1 MTGKTQNF
9 IRKLTKKYRLSVTDR
24 VNLIEVYSTTVSELK
39 LWGTLLS
46 VFITSI
52 VIIILLLF
60 FTPFKYLIPGYPSNE
75 VRDQIISNAVMVDSL
90 IGEIEL
96 RDRYMVRIKTI
107 ISGGLVD
114 DNVSIGD
121 AGLKR
126 VPMLPME
133 SDTIFDGLI
142 GPEKYKFSY
151 FSKSEDVTEMAK
163 LTFFPPAKG
172 LVINRFDASPGHF
185 GADIVGS
192 EKTPISAVLA
202 GTVVFA
208 EWSVL
213 TGYVVTIQH
222 DYNLISVYKHS
233 SSLLVKQGDRVK
245 AGDLIAIMG
254 DEGEYSTG
262 PHLHFELWQNGIP
275 LNPERYINF

>member
-1 MTGKTQNF
+1 MTGKTQKF
-9 IRKLTKKYRLSVTDR
+9 IKLLTKKYRLSVTDR
-24 VNLIEVYSTTVSELK
+24 INLTEVYSTTVSKMK
-39 LWGTLLS
+39 LWGYLLLI
-46 VFITSI
+46 FISSI
-52 VIIILLLF
+52 ILIVLLLF
-60 FTPFKYLIPGYPSNE
+60 FTPFKYIVPGYPSGE
-75 VRDQIISNAVMVDSL
+75 VREQIIFNAIRVDSL
-90 IGEIEL
+90 VGELEK
-96 RDRYMVRIKTI
+96 RDQFLMKIQTI
-107 ISGGLVD
+107 IR
-114 DNVSIGD
+114 GD
-121 AGLKR
+121 VIADEVPVGEEDLKR

-133 SDTIFDGLI
+133 SDSIFDGLI

-151 FSKSEDVTEMAK
+151 FSRTEDVIEMAK

-185 GADIVGS
+185 GTDIVGS
-192 EKTPISAVLA
+192 ENTPISAVLA

-222 DYNLISVYKHS
+222 DYNLISIYKHS